1 MKMTRET
8 VVTIK
13 VNVEE
18 KFAIDV
24 VDVILRNIQD
34 AFHPG
39 CSFENMETGEIFD
52 VEELARVRGILGALV
67 DTNGNFRMRQCG
79 NPIGQVAQNLLYFFV
94 EIAY

>member
-8 VVTIK
+8 IVTMK
-13 VNVEE
+13 VNKEE
-18 KFAIDV
+18 RFAISM

-39 CSFENMETGEIFD
+39 CGFENMETGEIFD

-67 DTNGNFRMRQCG
+67 DTNGNFRMR
-79 NPIGQVAQNLLYFFV
+79 
-94 EIAY
+94 

>member
-1 MKMTRET
+1 MKMTKET
-8 VVTIK
+8 VVTMK
-13 VNVEE
+13 VNKEE
-18 KFAIDV
+18 RVAIGM
-24 VDVILRNIQD
+24 VDVLLRNIQD

-52 VEELARVRGILGALV
+52 VEELARVRGILGTLV